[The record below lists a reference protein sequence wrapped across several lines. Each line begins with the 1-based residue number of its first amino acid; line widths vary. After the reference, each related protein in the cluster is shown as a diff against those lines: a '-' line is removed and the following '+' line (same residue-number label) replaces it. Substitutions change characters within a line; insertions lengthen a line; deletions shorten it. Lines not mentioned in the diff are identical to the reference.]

1 MAASGLF
8 LIRSTNE
15 LGALVQ
21 KAARGAG
28 LPVGH
33 AQDMGHLAVHM
44 GVNGKPLDVM
54 LTALRTPLTPLAV
67 TWADDAISF
76 EHGHPVL
83 IAIATRDAFEAGMRQ
98 AYFQDDLQM
107 LLVGPLL
114 ASGGITTTSNHR
126 SITATGTQFDEPG
139 KGPVDIADDIWD
151 GFAALA
157 AKTYV
162 PATDAS
168 RLAGAGASL
177 SDND

>member
-1 MAASGLF
+1 MAASRFL
-8 LIRSTNE
+8 LIRSVNE
-15 LGALVQ
+15 LDALVQ

-33 AQDMGHLAVHM
+33 AQDMGHLAAYM
-44 GVNGKPLDVM
+44 GVKGKPFNVM
-54 LTALRTPLTPLAV
+54 LVALQAPLTPLAV
-67 TWADDAISF
+67 VWMKDAINF
-76 EHGHPVL
+76 EQGHPVL
-83 IAIATRDAFEAGMRQ
+83 IAVATRDAFEAGTRQ
-98 AYFQDDLQM
+98 ARFQDDQQM

-114 ASGGITTTSNHR
+114 ASAGIKTTINQRT
-126 SITATGTQFDEPG
+126 IKVTGTQFDEPA
-139 KGPVDIADDIWD
+139 KGPVDIDDDLWD
-151 GFAALA
+151 GFADLA

>member
-1 MAASGLF
+1 MDASRRL
-8 LIRSTNE
+8 LIRSVNE
-15 LGALVQ
+15 LGAQVQ

-44 GVNGKPLDVM
+44 GINGKPLAVM
-54 LTALRTPLTPLAV
+54 LTALQAPLTPLAV
-67 TWADDAISF
+67 VWMDDAITF
-76 EHGHPVL
+76 EQGHPVL
-83 IAIATRDAFEAGMRQ
+83 IALAARDAFEAGTRQ
-98 AYFQDDLQM
+98 AHFQEDQQM
-107 LLVGPLL
+107 QLVGPLL
-114 ASGGITTTSNHR
+114 ASAGIKTTINHR
-126 SITATGTQFDEPG
+126 SITVTGTQFDEPA
-139 KGPVDIADDIWD
+139 KGPVDIDNDIWD